1 MNGVFEFVDTSNFTS
16 MGGGEHFMCTDVE
29 WDPTGRYVMT
39 GVSWWSHE
47 VDNAYWL
54 WNFQGKILK
63 RSSVEKFCQLV
74 WRPRPQS
81 LLSKEQGKEI
91 KKNLKKYS
99 DQFNAKDKM
108 RQSRASKELMAKRQA
123 LVDAFNSWRDQKLRD
138 YNDQREE
145 RIELRGGRDMD
156 DHDNEGV
163 EEETVE
169 FLVKEKSTIFQ
180 D

>member
-1 MNGVFEFVDTSNFTS
+1 
-16 MGGGEHFMCTDVE
+16 
-29 WDPTGRYVMT
+29 
-39 GVSWWSHE
+39 
-47 VDNAYWL
+47 
-54 WNFQGKILK
+54 
-63 RSSVEKFCQLV
+63 
-74 WRPRPQS
+74 
-81 LLSKEQGKEI
+81 
-91 KKNLKKYS
+91 
-99 DQFNAKDKM
+99 M
-108 RQSRASKELMAKRQA
+108 RLSRANKELMAKRQA